1 MTAVQSLRVL
11 TYASWQAFVRFNSGD
26 AWAIAS
32 HIALS
37 TLMALFP
44 FLIVVASL
52 SGFFG
57 TQNLAN
63 EVAQLLLEA
72 WPSEVSGPLAFEFRS
87 VITSARGDV
96 LTVGLVLAI
105 YFASSGIESLR
116 IALNRAYDV
125 PETRSWWLT
134 RLESIGYVLVGA
146 VALLAMAF
154 LVVLAPLIFATLVR
168 HAIWLEPLWPM
179 ISLARLAAVSLVL
192 VTALVIVH
200 KWLPAGRRRFREIA
214 PGIVVTIILWIVAGE
229 LFGSYLAR
237 FAYTYVTY
245 YAGLASVMMALV
257 FLYVTA
263 SIFIYG
269 GELNSAIRRERRR
282 QAAVAAPE

>member
-1 MTAVQSLRVL
+1 MPSLRL
-11 TYASWQAFVRFNSGD
+11 FYHANKDAFVRFNSGD

-52 SGFFG
+52 SGFVG
-57 TQNLAN
+57 TQNLAD

-72 WPSEVSGPLAFEFRS
+72 WPAEVAGPIAFEFRS
-87 VITSARGDV
+87 VITHSRGDL
-96 LTVGLVLAI
+96 LTLSLVLAI
-105 YFASSGIESLR
+105 YFSSSGVESLR

-134 RLESIGYVLVGA
+134 RLESVAYVLVGA
-146 VALLAMAF
+146 IALLTMAL
-154 LVVLAPLIFATLVR
+154 LVVLAPLIFATVVR
-168 HAIWLEPLWPM
+168 HLVWLAPLWPV
-179 ISLARLAAVSLVL
+179 INLVRLAAVAVILIS
-192 VTALVIVH
+192 ALIIVH
-200 KWLPAGRRRFREIA
+200 KWLPAGHRRFSEIL
-214 PGIVVTIILWIVAGE
+214 PGIAVTMILWMVAGE

-245 YAGLASVMMALV
+245 YAGLASVMIALV

-269 GELNSAIRRERRR
+269 GELNAAIKR
-282 QAAVAAPE
+282 QLENKNIPADPA